1 MGLAEQDP
9 EAQDRNAVVAQAL
22 RDLGWIVGRNLH
34 IDYRYTIGDD
44 RPFAAQAA
52 ELIALAPD
60 VLLANNTPATRALQQ
75 ATSTIP
81 IVYDASRR
89 DLSMAAQI
97 GSQLNHEKPPA
108 GKSPPTSVRY
118 MAASQVH
125 TRLRF
130 PSPAPPGPPGAR
142 PASPCNR
149 TAVLPLD

>member
-1 MGLAEQDP
+1 MRSRTIECGGSVGWWVW
-9 EAQDRNAVVAQAL
+9 RSKIRKRRTVTRSSFRAL

-81 IVYDASRR
+81 IVFALVLDPVASGVVTN
-89 DLSMAAQI
+89 LAQS
-97 GSQLNHEKPPA
+97 GGNVGNYS
-108 GKSPPTSVRY
+108 
-118 MAASQVH
+118 
-125 TRLRF
+125 
-130 PSPAPPGPPGAR
+130 
-142 PASPCNR
+142 
-149 TAVLPLD
+149 